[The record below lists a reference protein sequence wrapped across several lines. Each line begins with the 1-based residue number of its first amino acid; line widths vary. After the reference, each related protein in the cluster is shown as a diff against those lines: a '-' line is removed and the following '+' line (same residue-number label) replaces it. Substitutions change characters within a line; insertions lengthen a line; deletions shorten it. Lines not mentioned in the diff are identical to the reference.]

1 MKKKGTQAPSFK
13 DPKVAAVFENYP
25 KKVRTRLMFLRALI
39 YDIAYKTEGVG
50 ELEETLKWGQPSY
63 LTSRTG
69 SGTTLRLDQLAA
81 LKGKYEICVHCQTTL
96 VGPFRAQYGDE
107 FTYDGN
113 RGLVLDAE
121 DDIPVE
127 ELSHFIY
134 LALTYHLRKKDGQGL
149 KPSRARSGRG

>member
-1 MKKKGTQAPSFK
+1 MKKSGRKQPPFK

-25 KKVRTRLMFLRALI
+25 KKVRTRLMSLRALI
-39 YDIAYKTEGVG
+39 FDVAHKTVGVG

-63 LTSRTG
+63 LTSQSG
-69 SGTTLRLDQLAA
+69 SGTTIRLDQLAA

-96 VGPFRAQYGDE
+96 VGPFKKQYGDE
-107 FTYDGN
+107 FTYDAN

-121 DDIPVE
+121 DDVPVE

-134 LALTYHLRKKDGQGL
+134 LALTYHLRKKESKGL
-149 KPSRARSGRG
+149 KPSRARSGRV

>member
-1 MKKKGTQAPSFK
+1 MKKTVSNKPAFK
-13 DPKVAAVFENYP
+13 DPKVAAVFETYP
-25 KKVRTRLMFLRALI
+25 KKVRTRLMFLRTLI
-39 YDIAYKTEGVG
+39 FNIAHKTAGVG

-63 LTSRTG
+63 LTSQSG
-69 SGTTLRLDQLAA
+69 SGTTIRLDQLAA

-96 VGPFRAQYGDE
+96 VGPFRKEYGDE
-107 FTYDGN
+107 FTYDAN

-134 LALTYHLRKKDGQGL
+134 LALTYHLRKKDGKGL
-149 KPSRARSGRG
+149 KPSRVRSGRG

>member
-1 MKKKGTQAPSFK
+1 MRKSGSKPPPFK
-13 DPKVAAVFENYP
+13 NRAVAAVFENYP

-39 YDIAYKTEGVG
+39 FDIAHKTSGVG

-63 LTSRTG
+63 LTSQSG
-69 SGTTLRLDQLAA
+69 SGTTIRLDQLAA

-96 VGPFRAQYGDE
+96 VGPFKKQYGDG
-107 FTYDGN
+107 FTYDAN

-121 DDIPVE
+121 DDVPVE

-134 LALTYHLRKKDGQGL
+134 LALTYHLRKKEGKGL